1 MAAVQGGGL
10 RGTTAVLAPPGE
22 PARVFE
28 RHLRVA
34 RDATSSVALL
44 LWPEDTVDVSGDFA
58 GSLPHERLAALASA
72 LDTLVVAGVV
82 EEVEGSTQ
90 ELRRFRNAA
99 VVVDADGQIQA
110 RYDKVLRVP
119 FGEYV
124 PWRSVVDRFA
134 DLSLIPRDAVPGVG
148 PGLLSTERG
157 DLGVTISYEVL
168 FPSRA
173 RAAVRAGGEL
183 LLVPTNASSY
193 ATDDVPSQQLAAA
206 RLRAMET
213 GRPVVMA
220 SPTGY
225 SAVIAADGNI
235 LARSELGVSTLVRA
249 SVTPRVGATP
259 YTRTGDTPVLV

>member
-1 MAAVQGGGL
+1 M
-10 RGTTAVLAPPGE
+10 LAPPGE